1 MSYDITIQ
9 SDDAHS
15 QEVDLEALKSFIRDI
30 PDMNQEWET
39 GFTYGDGARYYMEV
53 DLEFAADNGN
63 AESNPVRGRGTVNQ
77 INMHIPAA
85 NFHQDTVEGTP
96 YAAICLQIAR
106 HLGWWALDLQTG
118 EYLTG

>member
-39 GFTYGDGARYYMEV
+39 GFTYGDGAVSSQLIM
-53 DLEFAADNGN
+53 L
-63 AESNPVRGRGTVNQ
+63 PKGR
-77 INMHIPAA
+77 
-85 NFHQDTVEGTP
+85 F
-96 YAAICLQIAR
+96 LR
-106 HLGWWALDLQTG
+106 
-118 EYLTG
+118 